1 MTHSAD
7 LLASVGAGEG
17 IHILSLASRML
28 KMEDKRARAAAPLG
42 RTSKPALDE
51 RLAATKNEALGRY

>member
-1 MTHSAD
+1 
-7 LLASVGAGEG
+7 
-17 IHILSLASRML
+17 ML